1 MYALQEM
8 DKALERCLRFGHV
21 TVPVFMAYSELKRN
35 SVRSYLDSICKGD
48 HPRLWKIE
56 ESHRWFYYPRKET
69 PKV

>member
-35 SVRSYLDSICKGD
+35 SARSYLDSICKGD
-48 HPRLWKIE
+48 HPRLW
-56 ESHRWFYYPRKET
+56 
-69 PKV
+69 